1 MEQRRV
7 SSLQDSLREDI
18 RFRILRLLE
27 SDPKLSQRAIARQLG
42 VSLGST
48 NYCLN
53 ALIEKGQIKIQNFR
67 ASDNKLRY
75 SYILTPKGAAAKIAL
90 TRRFLSRKLAEYE
103 ALRVEIEA
111 IETELG
117 ASETNAPDR
126 EGGKGVQDT

>member
-1 MEQRRV
+1 MRFG
-7 SSLQDSLREDI
+7 QDTLREDI

-27 SDPKLSQRAIARQLG
+27 TNPNLSQRAISRQLG

-75 SYILTPKGAAAKIAL
+75 SYILTPHGVAAKIAL
-90 TRRFLSRKLAEYE
+90 TRRFLNRKLAEYA
-103 ALRVEIEA
+103 ALKAEIEA
-111 IETELG
+111 IESELDRG
-117 ASETNAPDR
+117 AEAPLPDQGD
-126 EGGKGVQDT
+126 ENIVEV